1 MNQPDYGLG
10 SVVYSLMGRDKGR
23 YFAVVGLIDENFVFI
38 ADGDLRRLNNPKKKK
53 LKHLELKPD
62 KLENITLKL
71 ESNQKVFDSELRS
84 ALESLGYNNQA

>member
-1 MNQPDYGLG
+1 LNQPDYGLG

-23 YFAVVGLIDENFVFI
+23 YFAVVGLVDESYVLI

-53 LKHLELKPD
+53 IKHLQSKPD
-62 KLENITLKL
+62 KLENIMIKL
-71 ESNQKVFDSELRS
+71 QSNQKVFDSELRS